1 MQSRFIAQTF
11 AIAIIV
17 IGPDIASAEN
27 YPVKPVRM
35 VTTEPGSGTNLV
47 ARLLA
52 QGLTASFG
60 QQVIVDNRGIAAVEI
75 VARAQ
80 RDGYTLLVYTSPMW
94 LLPFMR
100 KQIAWDPVKDFAPVS
115 VTSRQPSVLVVH
127 PSLPVNSVAELIA
140 LARTRPGELN
150 YGSGSP
156 GAPTHLSAELFN
168 AMARVNIVRVP
179 FKGGGPAL
187 TALMGGEVQAAFGVP
202 AAVLPHARTGKL
214 KALAV
219 TSAEPSPL
227 APGLLTV
234 AASGVPGYESTALAG
249 LFAPAGTPAPV
260 IDLLNRETARIL
272 SSAEAKE
279 RLFSAGVEGI
289 SSTSQQ
295 FAAILKADMAKWG
308 KVIRDA
314 GIHE

>member
-1 MQSRFIAQTF
+1 
-11 AIAIIV
+11 
-17 IGPDIASAEN
+17 
-27 YPVKPVRM
+27 
-35 VTTEPGSGTNLV
+35 
-47 ARLLA
+47 
-52 QGLTASFG
+52 
-60 QQVIVDNRGIAAVEI
+60 
-75 VARAQ
+75 
-80 RDGYTLLVYTSPMW
+80 
-94 LLPFMR
+94 
-100 KQIAWDPVKDFAPVS
+100 
-115 VTSRQPSVLVVH
+115 
-127 PSLPVNSVAELIA
+127 
-140 LARTRPGELN
+140 
-150 YGSGSP
+150 
-156 GAPTHLSAELFN
+156 
-168 AMARVNIVRVP
+168 MARVNIVRVP

-187 TALMGGEVQAAFGVP
+187 MALMGGEVQAAFGVP

-227 APGLLTV
+227 APGLPTV

-279 RLFSAGVEGI
+279 RLFNAGVEGI
-289 SSTSQQ
+289 SSTPQQ

-308 KVIRDA
+308 TVIRDA